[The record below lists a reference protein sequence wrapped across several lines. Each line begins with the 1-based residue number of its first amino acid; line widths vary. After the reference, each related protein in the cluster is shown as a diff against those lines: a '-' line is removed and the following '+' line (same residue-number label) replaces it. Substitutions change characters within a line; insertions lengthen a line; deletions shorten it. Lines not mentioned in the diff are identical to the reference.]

1 MLLLPV
7 RVQDMPD
14 APNSRSHLAMRPGQ
28 GIENL
33 LRVLDGMALL
43 GRNHPCRNLKALSD
57 EFQTHMAFNR
67 RMKPHCSN
75 ENRRREAKQ
84 QQDPGS

>member
-1 MLLLPV
+1 
-7 RVQDMPD
+7 MPNE
-14 APNSRSHLAMRPGQ
+14 PNSQSLVAMRSGQ

-33 LRVLDGMALL
+33 LRVFDAMALL
-43 GRNHPCRNLKALSD
+43 SRNHPCRNLKVLSD
-57 EFQTHMAFNR
+57 EFQTHMAFSR

>member
-1 MLLLPV
+1 
-7 RVQDMPD
+7 MPN
-14 APNSRSHLAMRPGQ
+14 APNSQDFFAMRPGQ

-33 LRVLDGMALL
+33 LRIFDALALL
-43 GRNHPCRNLKALSD
+43 GRNHPCRTLKALSD
-57 EFQTHMAFNR
+57 EFQTHMAFSR